1 MGREDELIS
10 VVVPVYHV
18 ETYIER
24 CVESLLQQTYSNLEI
39 ILVDDGG
46 DDRCPQICDEY
57 AKKDARIKVIHKK
70 NGGLSDA
77 RNAGM
82 RAASGKY
89 LAYIDSDDYIQ
100 PDTYEKM
107 IYALKKE
114 NADIA
119 VCNYE
124 AVTDQ
129 GQSIT
134 EKNQKMDIKDRT
146 YSSQEAISNLCGP
159 NYHYW
164 VTAWNRLYKIKIAR
178 EISFPV
184 GKIHEDEFTAHLF
197 YDKAE
202 KIVGISEP
210 LYKYVIRENSIMTKK
225 YSVKNLVYVEAVNNR
240 IEYCME
246 HGLEEVGQAF
256 LRWMSR
262 YLMNVYDKLDIK
274 DKEVRQTYDK
284 YVEMYLKLYHSIKEK
299 HKLDTKTKAAT
310 FMLVHTPK
318 LASYISRKILK

>member
-1 MGREDELIS
+1 MSREEELIS

-18 ETYIER
+18 EAYIER
-24 CVESLLQQTYSNLEI
+24 CIESLLHQTYQNLEI

-46 DDRCPQICDEY
+46 DDACPAICDAY

-77 RNAGM
+77 RNAGLKEA
-82 RAASGKY
+82 RGTY
-89 LAYIDSDDYIQ
+89 LAYVDSDDYIL

-107 IYALKKE
+107 QKALKRE

-124 AVTDQ
+124 SVTEQ
-129 GQSIT
+129 GESIA
-134 EKNQKMDIKDRT
+134 EKNTKMDISDRT
-146 YSSQEAISNLCGP
+146 YTSKEAICNLCGP

-164 VTAWNRLYKIKIAR
+164 VTAWNRLYKTEIAKQVR
-178 EISFPV
+178 FPV

-197 YDKAE
+197 YDKAD

-210 LYKYVIRENSIMTKK
+210 FYKYVIRENSIMTRK
-225 YSVKNLVYVEAVNNR
+225 YGVKNLAYVEALRNR
-240 IEYCME
+240 TEYCMD
-246 HGLEEVGQAF
+246 HGLEETGLAF

-262 YLMNVYDKLDIK
+262 YLMNVYDKLDLGE
-274 DKEVRQTYDK
+274 KEVRQAYK
-284 YVEMYLKLYHSIKEK
+284 GSVEMYLELYRKISKKHS
-299 HKLDTKTKAAT
+299 LDAKTKAAT
-310 FMLVHTPK
+310 FMLLHTPG
-318 LASYISRKILK
+318 LASYISRKVLK

>member
-1 MGREDELIS
+1 M
-10 VVVPVYHV
+10 
-18 ETYIER
+18 
-24 CVESLLQQTYSNLEI
+24 
-39 ILVDDGG
+39 
-46 DDRCPQICDEY
+46 
-57 AKKDARIKVIHKK
+57 
-70 NGGLSDA
+70 
-77 RNAGM
+77 
-82 RAASGKY
+82 
-89 LAYIDSDDYIQ
+89 
-100 PDTYEKM
+100 
-107 IYALKKE
+107 
-114 NADIA
+114 
-119 VCNYE
+119 
-124 AVTDQ
+124 TDQ

-225 YSVKNLVYVEAVNNR
+225 YSVKNLLYVEAVIII
-240 IEYCME
+240 IEYFIE
-246 HGLEEVGQAF
+246 HVLEEVGQAF

>member
-1 MGREDELIS
+1 MSREEELIS

-18 ETYIER
+18 EIYIER
-24 CVESLLQQTYSNLEI
+24 CVESLLRQTYSHLEI

-46 DDRCPQICDEY
+46 DDMCPQICDRY
-57 AKKDARIKVIHKK
+57 AKKDARVKVIHKK

-77 RNAGM
+77 RNAGV
-82 RAASGKY
+82 RAATGKY
-89 LAYIDSDDYIQ
+89 LAYVDSDDYIR

-107 IYALKKE
+107 LDALRREK
-114 NADIA
+114 ADIV

-134 EKNQKMDIKDRT
+134 EKNQKMDIADRV
-146 YSSQEAISNLCGP
+146 YSSKEAISNLCGP

-164 VTAWNRLYKIKIAR
+164 VTAWNRLYKIEIAR
-178 EISFPV
+178 AVSFPV

-202 KIVGISEP
+202 KIAGISEP

-225 YSVKNLVYVEAVNNR
+225 YSVKNLAYVEAVTNR
-240 IEYCME
+240 TEI
-246 HGLEEVGQAF
+246 
-256 LRWMSR
+256 
-262 YLMNVYDKLDIK
+262 
-274 DKEVRQTYDK
+274 
-284 YVEMYLKLYHSIKEK
+284 LYGTWSGRSWTCI
-299 HKLDTKTKAAT
+299 
-310 FMLVHTPK
+310 
-318 LASYISRKILK
+318 LAMDVTLSYECI